1 MVVGKTK
8 SNLVRSTRAEK
19 FYGAEEHAADTGSVC
34 SPSESPVVQAISR
47 QAGIIWIDCSRYRL
61 MCSSL

>member
-34 SPSESPVVQAISR
+34 SPSGSPVVQALPG
-47 QAGIIWIDCSRYRL
+47 QAGS
-61 MCSSL
+61 